1 MGAKNSDH
9 PRAFHLSRRLGG
21 TAGQPSRAGLVLI
34 TLVAALSLLP
44 VISIFFSQQT
54 TVASL
59 FALPSGFA
67 AYILRV
73 TAQTMLMCA
82 AVIAVSLAVG
92 IPAGYFLA
100 RIPARQALVFTLLAT
115 IPLASPSMVSA
126 IVIRNLF
133 ERSGWL
139 YKALL
144 ALNIRLPSAYGL
156 TGLVLAL
163 LVHSIPYTMLIARSG
178 FLLIPRELEETAC
191 SLGARHGKVFATV
204 LLPSIKPHV
213 LTASLMVLIYTLGD
227 LGAPLI
233 VGGGYKVFAS
243 EIYTNFISNWGDKRI
258 PMVFALWT
266 VLIFSAI
273 LVLLV
278 QLKQARLA
286 RPAQS
291 SGIAAGAFLSAQ
303 VRRVGSVLMSLLTLV
318 LLLPFINLLV
328 ATGLQSLLHPAAQ
341 GARAF
346 PIHDFRPVW
355 TTFLLAL
362 FSVPPM
368 IAGGILIAHSF
379 KSLRHKG
386 LAMSVMLAPAVL
398 PGVLL
403 GFGLLQSFYAINQ
416 TTNATPLLVV
426 ILVLALTLRGLPYV
440 IIVLQSAINSSNI
453 PLEDSARSL
462 GAPSLQAFL
471 SVTLPQIRPV
481 LGVAAVVGL
490 FSCVTELAA
499 SLVIYPPGWQ
509 TMSMYIAYYM
519 EEGLV
524 SRALAMSLL
533 LLGVVEATLALASRA
548 LQRADRRQAGLAVAH
563 PLFEAPQAHVAETGA
578 VQPSVFLSAF
588 TAVQPEPE
596 AERRGNVRAGGSVIE
611 RLVRRGRAFAAGLKN
626 RRGGGMRSGGFGRS
640 SRSALDALQAENLD
654 LRRKLA
660 LAEQKSLRM
669 QINPHFFFNTLN
681 TIVSLLRLDPAAAA
695 ETIGKLSSLFRYTL
709 DASEEQA
716 MFLPKEIEYIR
727 TYLEIEKLR
736 FGDALVFSI
745 DVPDELYSLQ
755 VPPMLVQ
762 PLVENAVK
770 YGKNADGIA
779 YVHLAARREGDFLVL
794 EVADYGVF
802 QGDPEDLR
810 SQEGTGIK
818 NIRSRLAALGAGSLV
833 LLRNKPSGVVAK
845 LMLRVEE

>member
-1 MGAKNSDH
+1 
-9 PRAFHLSRRLGG
+9 
-21 TAGQPSRAGLVLI
+21 
-34 TLVAALSLLP
+34 
-44 VISIFFSQQT
+44 
-54 TVASL
+54 
-59 FALPSGFA
+59 
-67 AYILRV
+67 
-73 TAQTMLMCA
+73 
-82 AVIAVSLAVG
+82 
-92 IPAGYFLA
+92 
-100 RIPARQALVFTLLAT
+100 
-115 IPLASPSMVSA
+115 
-126 IVIRNLF
+126 
-133 ERSGWL
+133 
-139 YKALL
+139 
-144 ALNIRLPSAYGL
+144 
-156 TGLVLAL
+156 
-163 LVHSIPYTMLIARSG
+163 
-178 FLLIPRELEETAC
+178 
-191 SLGARHGKVFATV
+191 
-204 LLPSIKPHV
+204 
-213 LTASLMVLIYTLGD
+213 MVLIYTLGD

-273 LVLLV
+273 LVLMV

-318 LLLPFINLLV
+318 LLLPFINLLL

-368 IAGGILIAHSF
+368 IAGGILIAHTF

-386 LAMSVMLAPAVL
+386 
-398 PGVLL
+398 
-403 GFGLLQSFYAINQ
+403 
-416 TTNATPLLVV
+416 
-426 ILVLALTLRGLPYV
+426 
-440 IIVLQSAINSSNI
+440 
-453 PLEDSARSL
+453 
-462 GAPSLQAFL
+462 
-471 SVTLPQIRPV
+471 
-481 LGVAAVVGL
+481 
-490 FSCVTELAA
+490 
-499 SLVIYPPGWQ
+499 
-509 TMSMYIAYYM
+509 
-519 EEGLV
+519 
-524 SRALAMSLL
+524 LAMSLL

-548 LQRADRRQAGLAVAH
+548 LQRADRRQAGLGVAH
-563 PLFEAPQAHVAETGA
+563 PLFEAPQVRVAETAA

-596 AERRGNVRAGGSVIE
+596 AERRGNVRAGCSVIG
-611 RLVRRGRAFAAGLKN
+611 RLVRRGRAFAAGLKD
-626 RRGGGMRSGGFGRS
+626 RRGGGMRAGGFGRS

-755 VPPMLVQ
+755 VMPQRLAEALDRIRKLKRVSAATPAGV
-762 PLVENAVK
+762 AV
-770 YGKNADGIA
+770 
-779 YVHLAARREGDFLVL
+779 
-794 EVADYGVF
+794 
-802 QGDPEDLR
+802 PEKD
-810 SQEGTGIK
+810 
-818 NIRSRLAALGAGSLV
+818 LAALVEFFRSRQSYASRLTIKNEFEYLV
-833 LLRNKPSGVVAK
+833 ISVFDISCV
-845 LMLRVEE
+845 RVEDGLVFVYSRGLKYRIETPLKKLEERLDPAVFLRIHRAVLVNKNHIKRIFSPERGRFAVETSDRLILPVSRDYLASFKTAMGF

>member
-1 MGAKNSDH
+1 MGAKHSDH
-9 PRAFHLSRRLGG
+9 PRAFRLSRRRGG
-21 TAGQPSRAGLVLI
+21 SAGQPGRAGLVLI
-34 TLVAALSLLP
+34 VLVAALSLLP
-44 VISIFFSQQT
+44 VISIFFNQQT

-59 FALPSGFA
+59 FALPAGFA

-73 TAQTMLMCA
+73 TAQTLLMCA

-115 IPLASPSMVSA
+115 IPLASPSLVSA

-318 LLLPFINLLV
+318 LLLPFINLML

-368 IAGGILIAHSF
+368 IAGGILIAHTF

-386 LAMSVMLAPAVL
+386 
-398 PGVLL
+398 
-403 GFGLLQSFYAINQ
+403 
-416 TTNATPLLVV
+416 
-426 ILVLALTLRGLPYV
+426 
-440 IIVLQSAINSSNI
+440 
-453 PLEDSARSL
+453 
-462 GAPSLQAFL
+462 
-471 SVTLPQIRPV
+471 
-481 LGVAAVVGL
+481 
-490 FSCVTELAA
+490 
-499 SLVIYPPGWQ
+499 
-509 TMSMYIAYYM
+509 
-519 EEGLV
+519 
-524 SRALAMSLL
+524 LAMSLL

-563 PLFEAPQAHVAETGA
+563 PLFEAPQAHVAETAA

-596 AERRGNVRAGGSVIE
+596 AERRGNVRAGGSVIG

-626 RRGGGMRSGGFGRS
+626 RRAGGMRSGGFGRS

-709 DASEEQA
+709 DASEEQT

-770 YGKNADGIA
+770 YGKNADGVA

>member
-1 MGAKNSDH
+1 MGAQKSRS
-9 PRAFHLSRRLGG
+9 PRVFRLAHRRGG
-21 TAGQPSRAGLVLI
+21 PSSQPSRAGLLLLV
-34 TLVAALSLLP
+34 LVAGLSLLP
-44 VISIFFSQQT
+44 VIGIFLSQPT
-54 TVASL
+54 AVASL
-59 FALPSGFA
+59 FDLPPGFA

-73 TAQTMLMCA
+73 TAQTLLVCA

-100 RIPARQALVFTLLAT
+100 RIPARHALLFTFLLT
-115 IPLASPSMVSA
+115 IPLASPSLVSA

-144 ALNIRLPSAYGL
+144 TMNVRLPSAYGFS
-156 TGLVLAL
+156 GLFLSL
-163 LVHSIPYTMLIARSG
+163 LLHSIPYTMLIARSG
-178 FLLIPRELEETAC
+178 FLLVPRALEETAC
-191 SLGARHGKVFATV
+191 SLGARNFKAFATV
-204 LLPSIKPHV
+204 LLPYIKPQV
-213 LTASLMVLIYTLGD
+213 LTAALMVLIYTLGD

-266 VLIFSAI
+266 VLIFTAI

-278 QLKQARLA
+278 QLKQARLV
-286 RPAQS
+286 RPAS
-291 SGIAAGAFLSAQ
+291 SAGVAEVSFRSVR
-303 VRRVGSVLMSLLTLV
+303 VRRLGSVLMGVLTLV
-318 LLLPFINLLV
+318 MLLPFINLL
-328 ATGLQSLLHPAAQ
+328 AGTALRSLLHPAAQ
-341 GARAF
+341 GAQAF

-368 IAGGILIAHSF
+368 IAGGILIAHTI
-379 KSLRHKG
+379 KSLRNKS

-440 IIVLQSAINSSNI
+440 IIVLQSAINPSNI

-462 GAPSLQAFL
+462 GAPSFKAFL

-524 SRALAMSLL
+524 SRAIAMSLL
-533 LLGVVEATLALASRA
+533 LLAVVEATLAVAGRA
-548 LQRADRRQAGLAVAH
+548 LQRADRPQYGLSIA
-563 PLFEAPQAHVAETGA
+563 
-578 VQPSVFLSAF
+578 QPRVRDSIGQSAFLSAF

-596 AERRGNVRAGGSVIE
+596 LPARGRAGIPAISRVI
-611 RLVRRGRAFAAGLKN
+611 LRGRAFAAKL
-626 RRGGGMRSGGFGRS
+626 RHLRGGIMRSAGFSAS
-640 SRSALDALQAENLD
+640 SRSYVEALKAENLE

-716 MFLPKEIEYIR
+716 IFLPKEIEYIR

-736 FGDALVFSI
+736 FGDKLVFSI
-745 DVPDELYSLQ
+745 EVPDELYSLQ

-762 PLVENAVK
+762 PLVENAIK
-770 YGKNADGIA
+770 YGKNEDGVA
-779 YVHLAARREGDFLVL
+779 YVHLAARRDGDFLVL

-810 SQEGTGIK
+810 SHEGTGIK
-818 NIRSRLAALGAGSLV
+818 NIRGRLAALGAGSLV

-845 LMLRVEE
+845 LMLKIEE

>member
-1 MGAKNSDH
+1 
-9 PRAFHLSRRLGG
+9 
-21 TAGQPSRAGLVLI
+21 
-34 TLVAALSLLP
+34 
-44 VISIFFSQQT
+44 
-54 TVASL
+54 
-59 FALPSGFA
+59 
-67 AYILRV
+67 
-73 TAQTMLMCA
+73 
-82 AVIAVSLAVG
+82 
-92 IPAGYFLA
+92 
-100 RIPARQALVFTLLAT
+100 
-115 IPLASPSMVSA
+115 
-126 IVIRNLF
+126 
-133 ERSGWL
+133 
-139 YKALL
+139 
-144 ALNIRLPSAYGL
+144 
-156 TGLVLAL
+156 
-163 LVHSIPYTMLIARSG
+163 
-178 FLLIPRELEETAC
+178 
-191 SLGARHGKVFATV
+191 
-204 LLPSIKPHV
+204 
-213 LTASLMVLIYTLGD
+213 MVLIYTLGD

-291 SGIAAGAFLSAQ
+291 SGIATGAFLSAQ

-318 LLLPFINLLV
+318 LLLPFINLLAV
-328 ATGLQSLLHPAAQ
+328 TSVQSLLHPAAQ

-368 IAGGILIAHSF
+368 IAGGILIAHTF

-386 LAMSVMLAPAVL
+386 
-398 PGVLL
+398 
-403 GFGLLQSFYAINQ
+403 
-416 TTNATPLLVV
+416 
-426 ILVLALTLRGLPYV
+426 
-440 IIVLQSAINSSNI
+440 
-453 PLEDSARSL
+453 
-462 GAPSLQAFL
+462 
-471 SVTLPQIRPV
+471 
-481 LGVAAVVGL
+481 
-490 FSCVTELAA
+490 
-499 SLVIYPPGWQ
+499 
-509 TMSMYIAYYM
+509 
-519 EEGLV
+519 
-524 SRALAMSLL
+524 LAMSLL

-548 LQRADRRQAGLAVAH
+548 LQRADRRQAGLGVAH

-596 AERRGNVRAGGSVIE
+596 AERRGNVRAGGSVIG
-611 RLVRRGRAFAAGLKN
+611 RLVRRGRAFAAGLKD
-626 RRGGGMRSGGFGRS
+626 RRGGGMRAGGFGRS
-640 SRSALDALQAENLD
+640 SRSALEALQAENLD

-762 PLVENAVK
+762 PLVENAVS
-770 YGKNADGIA
+770 
-779 YVHLAARREGDFLVL
+779 RRRRACLLPV
-794 EVADYGVF
+794 
-802 QGDPEDLR
+802 
-810 SQEGTGIK
+810 
-818 NIRSRLAALGAGSLV
+818 RLSL
-833 LLRNKPSGVVAK
+833 
-845 LMLRVEE
+845 

>member
-1 MGAKNSDH
+1 MGAKHSDH
-9 PRAFHLSRRLGG
+9 PRAFRLSRKRGG
-21 TAGQPSRAGLVLI
+21 SAGQPSRAGLVLI
-34 TLVAALSLLP
+34 VLVAALSLLP
-44 VISIFFSQQT
+44 VLSIFFNQQT

-59 FALPSGFA
+59 FALPAGFA

-73 TAQTMLMCA
+73 TAQTLLMCA

-115 IPLASPSMVSA
+115 IPLASPSLVSA

-318 LLLPFINLLV
+318 LLLPFINLLL

-368 IAGGILIAHSF
+368 IAGGILIAHTF
-379 KSLRHKG
+379 KSVRHKG
-386 LAMSVMLAPAVL
+386 
-398 PGVLL
+398 
-403 GFGLLQSFYAINQ
+403 
-416 TTNATPLLVV
+416 
-426 ILVLALTLRGLPYV
+426 
-440 IIVLQSAINSSNI
+440 
-453 PLEDSARSL
+453 
-462 GAPSLQAFL
+462 
-471 SVTLPQIRPV
+471 
-481 LGVAAVVGL
+481 
-490 FSCVTELAA
+490 
-499 SLVIYPPGWQ
+499 
-509 TMSMYIAYYM
+509 
-519 EEGLV
+519 
-524 SRALAMSLL
+524 LAMSLL

-548 LQRADRRQAGLAVAH
+548 LQRADRRQAGLGVAH
-563 PLFEAPQAHVAETGA
+563 PLFEAPQARVAETAA

-611 RLVRRGRAFAAGLKN
+611 RLVRRGRAFAAGLKD
-626 RRGGGMRSGGFGRS
+626 RRAGGMRAGGFGRS

-762 PLVENAVK
+762 PLVENAVS
-770 YGKNADGIA
+770 
-779 YVHLAARREGDFLVL
+779 RRRRACLLPV
-794 EVADYGVF
+794 
-802 QGDPEDLR
+802 
-810 SQEGTGIK
+810 
-818 NIRSRLAALGAGSLV
+818 RLSL
-833 LLRNKPSGVVAK
+833 
-845 LMLRVEE
+845 

>member
-1 MGAKNSDH
+1 
-9 PRAFHLSRRLGG
+9 
-21 TAGQPSRAGLVLI
+21 
-34 TLVAALSLLP
+34 
-44 VISIFFSQQT
+44 
-54 TVASL
+54 
-59 FALPSGFA
+59 
-67 AYILRV
+67 
-73 TAQTMLMCA
+73 
-82 AVIAVSLAVG
+82 
-92 IPAGYFLA
+92 
-100 RIPARQALVFTLLAT
+100 
-115 IPLASPSMVSA
+115 
-126 IVIRNLF
+126 
-133 ERSGWL
+133 
-139 YKALL
+139 
-144 ALNIRLPSAYGL
+144 
-156 TGLVLAL
+156 
-163 LVHSIPYTMLIARSG
+163 
-178 FLLIPRELEETAC
+178 
-191 SLGARHGKVFATV
+191 
-204 LLPSIKPHV
+204 
-213 LTASLMVLIYTLGD
+213 MVLIYTLGD

-291 SGIAAGAFLSAQ
+291 PGIAAGASLSAQ

-318 LLLPFINLLV
+318 LLLPFINLLL

-368 IAGGILIAHSF
+368 IAGGILIAHTF

-386 LAMSVMLAPAVL
+386 
-398 PGVLL
+398 
-403 GFGLLQSFYAINQ
+403 
-416 TTNATPLLVV
+416 
-426 ILVLALTLRGLPYV
+426 
-440 IIVLQSAINSSNI
+440 
-453 PLEDSARSL
+453 
-462 GAPSLQAFL
+462 
-471 SVTLPQIRPV
+471 
-481 LGVAAVVGL
+481 
-490 FSCVTELAA
+490 
-499 SLVIYPPGWQ
+499 
-509 TMSMYIAYYM
+509 
-519 EEGLV
+519 
-524 SRALAMSLL
+524 LAMSLL

-548 LQRADRRQAGLAVAH
+548 LQRADRRQAGLGVAH
-563 PLFEAPQAHVAETGA
+563 PLFEAPQARVAETAA

-596 AERRGNVRAGGSVIE
+596 AERRANVRAGGSVIE

-626 RRGGGMRSGGFGRS
+626 RRGGGMRSGGFSRS

-755 VPPMLVQ
+755 VPPQRLAEALDRIRKLKRVSAAT
-762 PLVENAVK
+762 PASAGVEAPAGVAV
-770 YGKNADGIA
+770 
-779 YVHLAARREGDFLVL
+779 
-794 EVADYGVF
+794 
-802 QGDPEDLR
+802 PEKD
-810 SQEGTGIK
+810 
-818 NIRSRLAALGAGSLV
+818 LAALVEFFRSRQSYASRLTIKNEFEYLV
-833 LLRNKPSGVVAK
+833 ISVFDISCV
-845 LMLRVEE
+845 RVEDGLVFVYSRGLKYRIETPLKKLEERLDPAVFLRIHRAVLVNKNHIKRIFSPERGRFAVETSDRLILPVSRDYLASFKTAMGF